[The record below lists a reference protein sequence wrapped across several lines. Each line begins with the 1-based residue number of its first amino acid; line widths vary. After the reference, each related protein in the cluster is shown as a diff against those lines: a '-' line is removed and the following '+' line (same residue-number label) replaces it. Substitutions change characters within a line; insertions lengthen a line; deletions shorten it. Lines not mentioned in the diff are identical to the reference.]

1 MLAWTDNLFD
11 LLSQTQRDLK
21 NIACY
26 PWLCMGVQL
35 ELSSPTDNKVNG
47 SV

>member
-1 MLAWTDNLFD
+1 MLAWTDTLFD

-21 NIACY
+21 NIACSPLLY
-26 PWLCMGVQL
+26 MGVQL
-35 ELSSPTDNKVNG
+35 ELFSPTDNKVNG